1 MREKVRCQLL
11 RKKEE
16 EDQRCSPLVRM
27 LHLRLRETTVVCQS
41 PLMPIEGG
49 EEEEEEEGPRQC
61 QCSELEFST
70 AGCTRFWMYQLFPT
84 GDGCNQRNFGSPFG
98 FTEHGVSGLSVQ
110 TAPTDM
116 GRNTRISRLK
126 DRNKFQ
132 VGRG

>member
-1 MREKVRCQLL
+1 M
-11 RKKEE
+11 
-16 EDQRCSPLVRM
+16 
-27 LHLRLRETTVVCQS
+27 VCQS

-49 EEEEEEEGPRQC
+49 EEEEEEEEPRQC

-84 GDGCNQRNFGSPFG
+84 GDGCNQMNFGSPFG
-98 FTEHGVSGLSVQ
+98 FTEHGVSGFSVQ

-132 VGRG
+132 VRRG